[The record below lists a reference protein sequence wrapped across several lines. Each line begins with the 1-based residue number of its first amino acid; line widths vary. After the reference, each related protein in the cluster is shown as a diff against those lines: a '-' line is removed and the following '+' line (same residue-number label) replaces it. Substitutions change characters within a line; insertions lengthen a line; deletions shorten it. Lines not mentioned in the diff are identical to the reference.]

1 MTTTTISTETQQ
13 SAAAPFLRQVVA
25 QTRVEL
31 LLTLRRGES
40 VLITLIVPVVL
51 LIFFA
56 SLNIIPSST
65 GKAVDFLLPGMLAL
79 AVMATGMVSLGI
91 ATAYERYY
99 GVLKRLGSSPLPRG
113 GLVVAKLIS
122 VLAIEVIQ
130 VFLLVGVAVLLYGW
144 RPAGS
149 PWLALGV
156 MTLGTVTFA
165 ALGLAMAGALRAEVT
180 LAGANALYLL
190 FLLLGGGIL
199 PLSHLPAGTGRAG
212 AAPAGIGAYTD
223 ATGQPDRPGCLSRRG
238 AIDAGNLGGDYPVR
252 GNSHLPLGIKSRR
265 RDAMN
270 RVPTTALHLH

>member
-1 MTTTTISTETQQ
+1 MTTTTQSISSETG
-13 SAAAPFLRQVVA
+13 SNGAAPFIRQVGA

-99 GVLKRLGSSPLPRG
+99 GVLKRLGSSPLPRS

-122 VLAIEVIQ
+122 VLVLEVIQ
-130 VFLLVGVAVLLYGW
+130 VVLLVGVAILLYGW

-156 MTLGTVTFA
+156 MALGTVTFA

-199 PLSHLPAGTGRAG
+199 PLSHLPPGLAALAQLLPAAALTQALQASLANG
-212 AAPAGIGAYTD
+212 AAFPGA
-223 ATGQPDRPGCLSRRG
+223 ALLIL
-238 AIDAGNLGGDYPVR
+238 AIWAVVILLVAIR
-252 GNSHLPLGIKSRR
+252 TFHWE
-265 RDAMN
+265 
-270 RVPTTALHLH
+270 